1 MKHFKVFF
9 SVCSAVFV
17 VLILVT
23 LWACSNQDLNVIEG
37 VLIVSYFLLF
47 LMLIM
52 LGVLLIDD
60 LKGDKNERKF

>member
-37 VLIVSYFLLF
+37 VLVVGHFLLF
-47 LMLIM
+47 LILIM
-52 LGVLLIDD
+52 LGFLLIDD

>member
-37 VLIVSYFLLF
+37 VLVVGHFLLF
-47 LMLIM
+47 LILIM
-52 LGVLLIDD
+52 LGFLLIDD
-60 LKGDKNERKF
+60 LKGDKNESKF